1 MSEEIIVR
9 KEEQFALTISY
20 QMFDVGVY
28 PIHEFI
34 ASKIII
40 LDYPENRAEKKQ

>member
-20 QMFDVGVY
+20 QMFDVEVY
-28 PIHEFI
+28 PIHKYI
-34 ASKIII
+34 ARKII
-40 LDYPENRAEKKQ
+40 